1 MLGRARERPR
11 IGNPDVPLQE
21 TVEEQHSPLQFVTI
35 EQFTALQEQMS
46 TIVSMLQRVTAP
58 PTAVEDTLA
67 AKNPPAIE
75 NPPSTKILPA
85 VEILPSET
93 INEDTWSRPRKSIT
107 VEIILKNLATVTN
120 PETDSLLP
128 PPQPHS
134 QRLSSAQRVLLRRR
148 WIIGLVVRLLV
159 GLPEI
164 AGRISICWPTNFS
177 PQICM
182 CKGSTCLAYE
192 LQLFHGS

>member
-1 MLGRARERPR
+1 MSGRARERPR

-120 PETDSLLP
+120 PETRGWSD
-128 PPQPHS
+128 
-134 QRLSSAQRVLLRRR
+134 
-148 WIIGLVVRLLV
+148 
-159 GLPEI
+159 
-164 AGRISICWPTNFS
+164 
-177 PQICM
+177 
-182 CKGSTCLAYE
+182 
-192 LQLFHGS
+192 